1 MGCTSLIAQNVV
13 TYFSFRVFFSYVCV
27 KLSWKE
33 KKKKLFKMKFLSF
46 MLENSIFRIPF
57 LHRFTQR
64 KIWEL
69 VVASN
74 PIFVRMVFFGPYQ
87 VFGVFGYL
95 SGFGFL
101 RTFSFWRTFFSDE
114 GTLDNPQALDEE
126 KKQREHLLALNQVIA
141 RQVMEKSRMVAG

>member
-27 KLSWKE
+27 KLLWKE
-33 KKKKLFKMKFLSF
+33 LFKMKFPSF

-74 PIFVRMVFFGPYQ
+74 PISVKMFILGPIRSFLGIYQ
-87 VFGVFGYL
+87 V
-95 SGFGFL
+95 SGIYAHFH
-101 RTFSFWRTFFSDE
+101 SDAPFF
-114 GTLDNPQALDEE
+114 QM
-126 KKQREHLLALNQVIA
+126 REHWIIHRPWTRKRNKENIYWP
-141 RQVMEKSRMVAG
+141 